1 MKLQIKVLGPG
12 CIKCRGLDERTRKA
26 VAELGLDASVEK
38 VEDLR
43 DILNYGV
50 LQTPAL
56 VINDQVV
63 MSGILPTYTE
73 LKQFL
78 SDYKQDN

>member
-1 MKLQIKVLGPG
+1 MSLQIKILGAG
-12 CIKCRGLDERTRKA
+12 CVKCRGLDERTRKA

-38 VEDLR
+38 MEDLR